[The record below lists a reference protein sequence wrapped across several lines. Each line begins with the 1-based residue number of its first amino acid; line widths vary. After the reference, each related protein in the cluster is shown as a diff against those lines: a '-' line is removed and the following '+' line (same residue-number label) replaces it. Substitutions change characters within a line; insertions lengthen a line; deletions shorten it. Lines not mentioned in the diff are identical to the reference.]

1 MPPEI
6 HLKVLR
12 QLEKNPD
19 MTQRELAKAL
29 GVSLGKINYCLQALI
44 EKGLIKADNFKKN
57 NNKAAYLYLLT
68 PKGIEEKSRIT
79 LHFLERKMDEYER
92 LRKQIAELKRE
103 VKSNKP

>member
-1 MPPEI
+1 
-6 HLKVLR
+6 
-12 QLEKNPD
+12 

-29 GVSLGKINYCLQALI
+29 GVSLGKINYCLQALV